1 MLSSH
6 NVISDNKDWTFG
18 EETDRYISLKVTTH
32 DKLSENSRNAEFVK
46 VSIAQL
52 RTPEDFAVDQE
63 NTTPIMINK
72 KN

>member
-46 VSIAQL
+46 VSIA
-52 RTPEDFAVDQE
+52 
-63 NTTPIMINK
+63 
-72 KN
+72 

>member
-18 EETDRYISLKVTTH
+18 EESDRYISLKVPTH
-32 DKLSENSRNAEFVK
+32 DKLSENSRNTEFVQ
-46 VSIAQL
+46 VSVAQL